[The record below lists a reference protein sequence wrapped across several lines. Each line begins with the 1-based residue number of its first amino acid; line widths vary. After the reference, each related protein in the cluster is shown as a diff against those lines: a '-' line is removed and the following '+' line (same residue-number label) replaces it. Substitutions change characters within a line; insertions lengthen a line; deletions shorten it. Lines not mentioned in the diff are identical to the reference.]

1 MNKDKAIGLGIGILI
16 GAVAGAAV
24 ALLFAPQSGR
34 ETRKMIKDKTMAFVD
49 TVKETAAGVIDVV
62 KDGASD
68 MNRKGHAVVNSLK
81 N

>member
-34 ETRKMIKDKTMAFVD
+34 ETRRMIMDKTREVAD
-49 TVKETAAGVIDVV
+49 TIKEKAGGVMEAL
-62 KDGASD
+62 KDGAAEI
-68 MNRKGHAVVNSLK
+68 NRKGHAAINAK